1 MPLCLILQWSCLDSS
16 QSASS
21 LSGFVPDYWIDP
33 ELLTVRQKF
42 HLCVWSSE
50 KVARA
55 EAWCSL
61 DSQRRVQL
69 SSTAGAGQMDWCSPG
84 LPCCKNVG
92 PLVCALLMWLQAF
105 TLGKL
110 GVKHWDSVLCTFIAY
125 GLFICRINYLFLFFL
140 LEWISV
146 FFDSL
151 LLRREKKDAPL
162 KAKKCL

>member
-21 LSGFVPDYWIDP
+21 LSGFVPDYCIDP
-33 ELLTVRQKF
+33 GLLTVRQKF
-42 HLCVWSSE
+42 HLCVSSSK
-50 KVARA
+50 KVTRA

-61 DSQRRVQL
+61 GSQRRVQP

-110 GVKHWDSVLCTFIAY
+110 GVKYWDSVLCTFIAY
-125 GLFICRINYLFLFFL
+125 GLFVICRINYLFLFFL

-146 FFDSL
+146 FFWLAAS
-151 LLRREKKDAPL
+151 
-162 KAKKCL
+162 